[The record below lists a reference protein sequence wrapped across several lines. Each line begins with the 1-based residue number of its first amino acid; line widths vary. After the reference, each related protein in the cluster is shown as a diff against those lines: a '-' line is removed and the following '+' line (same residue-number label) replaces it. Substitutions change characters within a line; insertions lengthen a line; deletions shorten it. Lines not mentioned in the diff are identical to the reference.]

1 MEDHGAGRVAG
12 GDDAGVFQV
21 EETLAGEGVDGFG
34 VGEGDAGV
42 ELEFGV
48 AATPHPVAVG
58 TVGVEVGA
66 GAEVEVLFGVV
77 VVGEA
82 GEFGGGFR
90 ELVFEDAELFEGG
103 ELVGGAALA
112 GASG

>member
-1 MEDHGAGRVAG
+1 MEDHGAGGVAG
-12 GDDAGVFQV
+12 GDDAGVFEV
-21 EETLAGEGVDGFG
+21 EEALAGEGVDGFG
-34 VGEGDAGV
+34 FGEGDAGV

-58 TVGVEVGA
+58 AVGVEVGA

-82 GEFGGGFR
+82 REFGGPFGEF
-90 ELVFEDAELFEGG
+90 VFEDAEALEGG